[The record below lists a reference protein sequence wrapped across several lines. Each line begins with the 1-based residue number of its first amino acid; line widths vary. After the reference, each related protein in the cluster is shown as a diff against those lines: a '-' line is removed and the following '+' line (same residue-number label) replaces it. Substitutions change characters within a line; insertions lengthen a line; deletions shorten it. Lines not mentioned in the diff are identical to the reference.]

1 VFSQLCGLGKDCCNA
16 WFGDSSYG
24 VKAPTRYAS
33 LAWGNRPRDGA
44 KIGCRICRLN
54 PLGTHY
60 TTPPQFE
67 VHTHQNHLQR
77 YFVLSKWVGHPRN
90 YLRLKNLIFQGVD
103 GGHGTRSL
111 ANIAAI
117 KKNEYNL
124 DYIDDWPANSP
135 DLNLIKN
142 VWRILKSRVKK

>member
-1 VFSQLCGLGKDCCNA
+1 MLGLATVVMVLRHQLDMRLLLA
-16 WFGDSSYG
+16 S
-24 VKAPTRYAS
+24 APSAS
-33 LAWGNRPRDGA
+33 DVHLNAWGNRPRDGA

-54 PLGTHY
+54 PLGAHY

-124 DYIDDWPANSP
+124 DFIDDWPANSP